1 MNTKCKFR
9 LISVLFISILLVGGL
24 LASLQVVRADSE
36 IERVSSVPEAA
47 TAPKGLETTLA
58 TSLTVE
64 VPDMMLALGTGET
77 LDILSY
83 TTYYSDSAALV
94 FTATTASS
102 DYFTAT
108 MAGTHY
114 LNITSTSATTGG
126 EFPVDIQ
133 VSDGV
138 FSDTDVFT
146 VTVASATPTL
156 TISIPDMVIAPDG
169 ANKILDLWDYT
180 TYHADKAALIYT
192 VTHTYGENYVT
203 ATLMGGHYISMTSI
217 YAYNERHADI
227 QVDVSDG
234 DLSDSTEF
242 AVDLN
247 HPPELDFFY
256 GGLNELPDPAY
267 VYAGQP
273 STLTIPSIDGEVAV
287 PLEFYAYDEEDYDE
301 DLTFSIANSP
311 PVSLGIVIS
320 DSVEGHYVTFDPDP
334 ALVGTYHVEVEVQD
348 TVGLTDTDMFTVT
361 VLQRVFLPTV
371 IRNYPP
377 VPTMLP
383 IDNPDGDAIYMLEW
397 SVPGDGYYSYEVQY
411 SKDDPTFSDP
421 TTIHESDEYR
431 YIHDLNHYELIKPG
445 TYYWRVR
452 VYSTDVEFPW
462 SNVQPV
468 SVGNFAY
475 LYVEPLCLYGLRI
488 EVWGSG
494 GSFQQEY
501 PSGEY
506 CNDTVWWRSVPAG
519 TYNTRLTWLGGS
531 IVDNV
536 PSTAL
541 GNDRYEIIAGNYPT
555 SWQPY

>member
-9 LISVLFISILLVGGL
+9 LISILFVSILLVGGL
-24 LASLQVVRADSE
+24 LASLQVARADSE

-47 TAPKGLETTLA
+47 TAPKGLEITLA

-64 VPDMMLALGTGET
+64 VPDMMLELGTGET

-126 EFPVDIQ
+126 VFPVDIQ

-169 ANKILDLWDYT
+169 AKKTLDLWDYT
-180 TYHADKAALIYT
+180 TYHADKAALVYT

-242 AVDLN
+242 AVELN

-256 GGLNELPDPAY
+256 GGSNELPDPAY

-287 PLEFYAYDEEDYDE
+287 PLEFYAYDEEDYDN
-301 DLTFSIANSP
+301 DLTFSIVNSP
-311 PVSLGIVIS
+311 PVSLGIGIS

-361 VLQRVFLPTV
+361 VLHRVFLPTA

-377 VPTMLP
+377 VPTLHP
-383 IDNPDGDAIYMLEW
+383 IDNPDGDGLYWVQWDAPMEDFIT
-397 SVPGDGYYSYEVQY
+397 YELQY
-411 SKDDPTFSDP
+411 ARTPDFSDA
-421 TTIHESDEYR
+421 TTINRSSTSYQAFTMA
-431 YIHDLNHYELIKPG
+431 PG

-452 VYSTDVEFPW
+452 VGSYPW
-462 SNVQPV
+462 SEVQSV
-468 SVGNFAY
+468 NVGNFAY
-475 LYVEPLCLYGLRI
+475 LYLEPLCAYGLRV
-488 EVWGSG
+488 ELSG
-494 GSFQQEY
+494 NGNYFVQEY
-501 PSGEY
+501 GTEY
-506 CNDTVWWRSVPAG
+506 CNTTVYWRSVPVG
-519 TYNTRLTWLGGS
+519 TYTTKLTWIDGS
-531 IVDNV
+531 IVDQFG
-536 PSTAL
+536 PQYL
-541 GNDRYEIIAGNYPT
+541 GNNEYFIDAGDRPNQWELY
-555 SWQPY
+555 